1 VSDRLRH
8 IRQSGLTSHVII
20 TVLLMSMAGLFVHQE
35 VLWRWDNL
43 LYDAQ
48 LSMWTRP
55 VGDDIIIVAID
66 DESLRRLGRWPWP
79 RSTHAQLIDILSKE
93 SPRAIGLDIIF
104 SEPDHVDPVSDQL
117 LSESLRR
124 SGKVVLPIFMARH
137 GLQSYP
143 VEALPLAE
151 FTRYAA
157 ALGHVHIDIGQDGIA
172 RRIFLREGIGE
183 PRWSHYSL
191 ALLEV
196 SGESVP
202 ISRRDDL
209 SGAGQSD
216 FSPMQ
221 WSRLYPY
228 LIPYAGPP
236 GHVTQIGYSQ
246 VLEGNY
252 SPGLFNNK
260 IVLVGTT
267 AEGMGDALPTPLSG
281 TAGIMPGVEIVANV
295 VDALRQGLG
304 IVETDRVWTIGLT
317 MLLVALPM
325 LLYPF
330 LKPTTT
336 LMVLFGIALATL
348 LMAALLMWLA
358 GIWLAVATAV
368 LFQLLSYPLW
378 SWRRLDRAMR
388 HINLELDQLSERLQ
402 SQSLHRQRNLAV
414 EMDFLSL
421 LLPIKG
427 WVVQDAAGDILKQ
440 GGVKITPPPQDIP
453 VEGWWQQGQQRWGRI
468 VYFGN
473 PCLLGLSL
481 ATDSPLG
488 SGQIALLSNLLQP
501 EADGQAASSGAI
513 EDLFDRKV
521 KQVRA
526 AGSAY
531 EQLRRIVDDSLSG
544 MADGIVIC
552 DSHGQVLLSNLR
564 ASWYLFHDDHA
575 TVTGRSFS
583 EIMSQVE
590 LNEGKTWADIIK
602 AVLYHK
608 ERVLAQARLATGR
621 DLMVELSPLRIAGEE
636 MYGFI
641 LNLSDISLLKTA
653 QRKRNEV
660 LDFLSHDLRAPLSS
674 MLAMIEL
681 ARRKET
687 LDDMLEMLSGMERH
701 THKTLHLAEQFL
713 QLSRATTDSE
723 IRFFDI
729 DFISVTLN
737 AIDRLWALSSQLG
750 IKIEYH
756 FSAEECWTHADADLL
771 ERALINLLSNAINH
785 SQKGS
790 EVNVVVNIVK
800 DTIECCVI
808 DSGSGI
814 ESTEIPH
821 LFEMFRRIQ
830 GAGVER
836 KQGVGLGLAFV
847 DAVIK
852 RHGGQVSVHSEPG
865 KGSRFCFTIPRL
877 ESVQMVDE

>member
-1 VSDRLRH
+1 VSPRLRH
-8 IRQSGLTSHVII
+8 IRKSGLTSHIML
-20 TVLLMSMAGLFVHQE
+20 TLLLMSMAGLFVHQDL
-35 VLWRWDNL
+35 LWRWDNL

-55 VGDDIIIVAID
+55 VADDLIIVAID
-66 DESLRRLGRWPWP
+66 DESLQRLGRWPWP
-79 RSTHAQLIDILSKE
+79 RSTHAQLVDILSKE

-104 SEPDHVDPVSDQL
+104 SEPDHVDPVSDRL
-117 LSESLRR
+117 LSESLHR

-137 GLQSYP
+137 GLESYP
-143 VEALPLAE
+143 IEALPLAE

-172 RRIFLREGIGE
+172 RRVFLREGIGE

-191 ALLEV
+191 AILKV

-202 ISRRDDL
+202 SSWLDEP
-209 SGAGQSD
+209 SHSEQSE

-221 WSRLYPY
+221 WSRQSPY

-246 VLEGNY
+246 VLDGNY
-252 SPGLFNNK
+252 TPGLFQNK

-295 VDALRQGLG
+295 VDALRQGLR
-304 IVETDRVWTIGLT
+304 IAETDRVWVIGLT

-330 LKPTTT
+330 LKPGAT

-378 SWRRLDRAMR
+378 SWQRLDRAMR

-421 LLPIKG
+421 LLPIEG
-427 WVVQDAAGDILKQ
+427 WAVQDTAGNILKQ
-440 GGVKITPPPQDIP
+440 GGVKIAPPQQDIP
-453 VEGWWQQGQQRWGRI
+453 VEGWLQQGQQRWGRI
-468 VYFGN
+468 LYFGN

-481 ATDSPLG
+481 ETDSQLG
-488 SGQIALLSNLLQP
+488 SGQIALLSNLLQA
-501 EADGQAASSGAI
+501 ESGGQAASSAAI
-513 EDLFDRKV
+513 EDLFERKV
-521 KQVRA
+521 KQVQA
-526 AGSAY
+526 AGNAY

-552 DSHGQVLLSNLR
+552 DSHGQVLLSNRR

-583 EIMSQVE
+583 EIMRQVE
-590 LNEGKTWADIIK
+590 LNEGKIWPDIIK
-602 AVLYHK
+602 AVLYQK

-621 DLMVELSPLRIAGEE
+621 DLLVELSPLRIAGEE

-681 ARRKET
+681 ARHKRT

-737 AIDRLWALSSQLG
+737 AIDQLWALSSQLG

-771 ERALINLLSNAINH
+771 ERAIINLLSNAIKH
-785 SQKGS
+785 SEKGA
-790 EVNVVVNIVK
+790 EVNVLVDIVK

-808 DSGSGI
+808 DRGSGI
-814 ESTEIPH
+814 EPSEIPH
-821 LFEMFRRIQ
+821 LFEMFRRTQ
-830 GAGVER
+830 GDGVER

-847 DAVIK
+847 EAVIK
-852 RHGGQVSVHSEPG
+852 RHGGRVRVHSEPG
-865 KGSRFCFTIPRL
+865 KGSRFCFSIPRL
-877 ESVQMVDE
+877 EPRQMVDE